1 MTDDA
6 PDSTAGEIHDEPQEP
21 PSDGKPVSPAE
32 GTTPGHERG
41 VADADAATVDAGD
54 EAREGAAAESSRHEG
69 RTFGWR
75 GWLLV
80 AWMVV
85 ALVVIPAYLFFYPRA
100 SETLALFGLGYRDT
114 FLVLPLIPALVLGA
128 LAVWATTRP

>member
-6 PDSTAGEIHDEPQEP
+6 PDPTAGEVHDERPKS
-21 PSDGKPVSPAE
+21 PSDGKPVSPTD

-41 VADADAATVDAGD
+41 VADATVDAGD
-54 EAREGAAAESSRHEG
+54 EADEGAAAEPSRHEG

>member
-6 PDSTAGEIHDEPQEP
+6 PDPTAGEINDERPES
-21 PSDGKPVSPAE
+21 PSDGNPASPTE
-32 GTTPGHERG
+32 GSTPGHDRG
-41 VADADAATVDAGD
+41 VADADAATVGAGD
-54 EAREGAAAESSRHEG
+54 EASEEAAGAASRHEG

>member
-1 MTDDA
+1 VTDDA
-6 PDSTAGEIHDEPQEP
+6 PDTTAGESHDERPEP
-21 PSDGKPVSPAE
+21 PSDGNPEPPSE
-32 GTTPGHERG
+32 GSTPGHERG
-41 VADADAATVDAGD
+41 VTAVAGDVGDAAG
-54 EAREGAAAESSRHEG
+54 EGTAAEPSRHEG

-114 FLVLPLIPALVLGA
+114 LLVLPLIPALVLGA